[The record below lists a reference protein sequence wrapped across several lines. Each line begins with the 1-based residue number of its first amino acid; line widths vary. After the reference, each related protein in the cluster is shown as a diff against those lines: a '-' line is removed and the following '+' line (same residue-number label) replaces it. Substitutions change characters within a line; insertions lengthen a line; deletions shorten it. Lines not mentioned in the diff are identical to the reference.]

1 MDATLEVLGLDG
13 DTVEIFHGCCGAGGA
28 VNSFEPDRV
37 DGQTELKLSFAPEG
51 STVVTMCPTCTYTY
65 AFYLMNHPRE
75 LGNKHYAEL
84 LFDTQIDWDLVY
96 AQLSGMWTGEYGP
109 WLSQV
114 FA

>member
-1 MDATLEVLGLDG
+1 MASTETPSRSS
-13 DTVEIFHGCCGAGGA
+13 TVAAAPAGA

-37 DGQTELKLSFAPEG
+37 DGQTEVKLSFAPEG

-65 AFYLMNHPRE
+65 AFYLMGHPRE

-84 LFDTQIDWDLVY
+84 LFDTQIDWDLVF
-96 AQLSGMWTGEYGP
+96 AQLQGMWTGEYGP
-109 WLSQV
+109 WLAQV

>member
-1 MDATLEVLGLDG
+1 MKPVRDAQESRWRRC
-13 DTVEIFHGCCGAGGA
+13 CCGAGGA

-37 DGQTELKLSFAPEG
+37 DGQTEVKLSFAPEG

-65 AFYLMNHPRE
+65 AFYLMGHPRE

-84 LFDTQIDWDLVY
+84 LFDTQIDWDLVF
-96 AQLSGMWTGEYGP
+96 AQLQGMWTGEYGP
-109 WLSQV
+109 WLAQV